1 MHRTVTLIIDLPLQM
16 SNFMNQIAFKRGWN
30 KVFARARIRWTLTV
44 LSELEDYLGKLQI
57 KISLG
62 FLLDSMLQSKQD
74 FFSSIQKNFL
84 ISWYLN
90 LPILSIFP
98 TKLLKMFFNRNLQS
112 HAVLKVTIFQGRSGP
127 LLE

>member
-1 MHRTVTLIIDLPLQM
+1 MHHTVTLIIDLPLQM

-74 FFSSIQKNFL
+74 FLSIQKNFL
-84 ISWYLN
+84 ISW
-90 LPILSIFP
+90 
-98 TKLLKMFFNRNLQS
+98 
-112 HAVLKVTIFQGRSGP
+112 
-127 LLE
+127 